1 MFIYKILWK
10 FVYMVFNLLE
20 CKIEGI
26 ENLPKD
32 EGFVIVANHQNSI
45 DPLILVCALKKFTWK
60 HFLPKKKKVYFI
72 GATRLKKR
80 IFQYAF
86 ISITISIL
94 QEKIGYLP
102 ADKYGLKRA
111 IELLKEGN
119 IIVIFPE
126 GKRNPSQFLAKGK
139 KGAAIMALKSR
150 CKIVLAGC
158 FGYKTWTVW
167 QFIQGLFKNKK
178 VAFVPAI
185 SLPLA
190 IADKKGRFEQ
200 KIVQQAI
207 DVIMQALASACNKQY
222 LMPQR

>member
-10 FVYMVFNLLE
+10 FIYLVFNLLK

-32 EGFVIVANHQNSI
+32 ESFIIVANHQNSI
-45 DPLILVCALKKFTWK
+45 DPLIVAYALKKFTWK
-60 HFLPKKKKVYFI
+60 YFLPKKKKVYFI
-72 GATRLKKR
+72 GTTRLKKR
-80 IFQYAF
+80 ILQYTF
-86 ISITISIL
+86 ISIAISIL

-102 ADKYGLKRA
+102 ADKHGLKRA

-139 KGAAIMALKSR
+139 KGVAIMALKSR
-150 CKIVLAGC
+150 CKIISAGC
-158 FGYKTWTVW
+158 FGYKTWTTR
-167 QFIQGLFKNKK
+167 QFIKGLFKNKK
-178 VAFVPAI
+178 VAFAPAI

-190 IADKKGRFEQ
+190 IADKRGRFEQ

-207 DVIMQALASACNKQY
+207 DVIMQALASACNKQH
-222 LMPQR
+222 